1 MIGGL
6 VEKRKKNMSVDISN
20 GSLDQQIAKLMT
32 CQVIKE
38 SEVKNLCTKYKE
50 ILSKY
55 PNVQTLSSP
64 VTVSK
69 KKNLKTKKKNKNRFV
84 ETFMDNFMI

>member
-1 MIGGL
+1 
-6 VEKRKKNMSVDISN
+6 MSVEISN
-20 GSLDQQIAKLMT
+20 GSIDQQIAKLMT

-64 VTVSK
+64 VTVTVFYFKPLDLWRRPWSI
-69 KKNLKTKKKNKNRFV
+69 L
-84 ETFMDNFMI
+84 